1 MATRRGRS
9 GNRSAVN
16 TGARRQKAVRVK
28 TAKGRKL
35 SSKRWLERQLNDPY
49 VAEARRLGY
58 RSRAAFKLLE
68 LNDQFGLIRPGMRVV
83 DLGAAPGGWT
93 QVAVQLAQEGRGQV
107 VGIDIREWEGVGGA
121 TCLTADFLDSETPDL
136 LKSHLGG
143 LVDAVVS
150 DLSPKTTG
158 HPATDHLRI
167 IDLVEHALMFAE
179 EVLAPNGLFVAK
191 VFKGGTETSLL
202 NRVKQSFKAV
212 KHAKPSASR
221 KESPEI
227 YLVATG
233 FRKTLCGNALA
244 EQECSYTKLQNA

>member
-1 MATRRGRS
+1 MAAHRGGG
-9 GNRSAVN
+9 GNRRAGSGSRSAID

-28 TAKGRKL
+28 SAKGRKL

-49 VAEARRLGY
+49 VAEAQRLGY
-58 RSRAAFKLLE
+58 RSRAAFKLVE
-68 LNDQFGLIRPGMRVV
+68 LNDQFDLIKPGMRVV

-93 QVAVQLAQEGRGQV
+93 QVAVKLAQEGKGQV
-107 VGIDIREWEGVGGA
+107 VGIDIQQWEGVAGA
-121 TCLTADFLDSETPDL
+121 TCLVADFLDPEAPDL

-158 HPATDHLRI
+158 HRATDHLRI

-179 EVLAPNGLFVAK
+179 DVLAPNGIFIAK

-202 NRVKQSFKAV
+202 NRVKHSFKTV

-227 YLVATG
+227 YLVASG
-233 FRKTLCGNALA
+233 FRG
-244 EQECSYTKLQNA
+244 

>member
-1 MATRRGRS
+1 MAAHRGRGGRHRAKS
-9 GNRSAVN
+9 TTRSAVD

-35 SSKRWLERQLNDPY
+35 SSRLWLERQLNDPY
-49 VAEARRLGY
+49 VGEARRLGY

-93 QVAVQLAQEGRGQV
+93 QVAVNLVQKDLMQKDRGQV
-107 VGIDIREWEGVGGA
+107 VGIDIQQWEGVAGA
-121 TCLTADFLDSETPDL
+121 TCLTADFLDPKAADL

-158 HPATDHLRI
+158 HRATDHLRI
-167 IDLVEHALMFAE
+167 IDLVEHALIFAE
-179 EVLAPNGLFVAK
+179 QVLAPNGIFVAK

-202 NRVKQSFKAV
+202 NQVKQRFKVV
-212 KHAKPSASR
+212 KHAKPPASR

-227 YLVATG
+227 YLIATG
-233 FRKTLCGNALA
+233 FR
-244 EQECSYTKLQNA
+244 